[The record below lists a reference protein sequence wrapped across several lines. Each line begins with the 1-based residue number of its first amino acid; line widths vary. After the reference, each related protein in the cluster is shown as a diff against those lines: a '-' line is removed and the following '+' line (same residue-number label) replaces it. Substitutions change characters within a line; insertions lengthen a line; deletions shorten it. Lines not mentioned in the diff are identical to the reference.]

1 MDFVSFTILFVLA
14 CITIRAL
21 RSHFTK
27 STKPNYKLPPGP
39 SRLPIIGNLLEMGEK
54 PHLSLSKLAKTHGP
68 IMSLKLGQ
76 KITVVVS
83 SVEMAKEVLLSYD
96 HLLSNRPIPQSVSVL
111 NHEHYSFAFIPISP
125 LWREMRKLCNTQL
138 LSHKNLDDSQHV
150 RRHKMQELLS
160 DVHRSSQIGKAIDI
174 GTLGFKATL
183 NLLSNTIFS
192 IDLVESTDA
201 AGEFKDVV
209 THITNLVGTP
219 NLADFFPV
227 LKKIDPQGINR
238 RQAKNVRKVLDIFDR
253 LINQRLKL
261 REGNGFDRKNDMLDV
276 LLTISKDNKLID
288 KTVIEHLFHDIFVAG
303 TDTTVSTL
311 EWAMTELIRNP
322 QVMEKAK
329 KELGEIVGNNGVPI
343 EESDISKLPYLQ
355 AVIKETLRLHPPV
368 PFLLPRKAKSD
379 VDIAGY
385 TIPKDAQIMVNVWN
399 IGRDPTL
406 WENPTLFSP
415 ERFIGSDIDVKGRN
429 FELVPFGAG
438 RRICPGLQ
446 LANRM
451 LFLMLGSLINSFDWK
466 LEDGMRSD
474 DIDMTEKFGITLQK
488 AQPLKVFPIKITN

>member
-1 MDFVSFTILFVLA
+1 MDFVSCTMIFVLT
-14 CITIRAL
+14 CVTMHAL
-21 RSHFTK
+21 CLLFTK

-39 SRLPIIGNLLEMGEK
+39 SRLPIIGNLLDMGEK
-54 PHLSLSKLAKTHGP
+54 PHLSLSKLTKIHGP
-68 IMSLKLGQ
+68 IMSLQLGQ
-76 KITVVVS
+76 KTSVVVS
-83 SVEMAKEVLLSYD
+83 SAEMAKEILLTHD
-96 HLLSNRPIPQSVSVL
+96 HLLSNRQIPQSVSVL

-125 LWREMRKLCNTQL
+125 LWREMRKICNTQL
-138 LSHKNLDDSQHV
+138 LSHKNLDDSQQV
-150 RRHKMQELLS
+150 RRKKMQQLLN
-160 DVHRSSQIGKAIDI
+160 DVHHSSQIGEAVDI
-174 GTLGFKATL
+174 GALGFKATI

-192 IDLVESTDA
+192 IDLIDSTDA
-201 AGEFKDVV
+201 AGEFKDLV
-209 THITNLVGTP
+209 TNITNLVGTP

-227 LKKIDPQGINR
+227 LKMIDPQGINR
-238 RQAKNVRKVLDIFDR
+238 RQAKNVTKVLDIFDR

-261 REGNGFDRKNDMLDV
+261 REDGFHSKNDMLDS

-288 KTVIEHLFHDIFVAG
+288 KTLIAHLFHDIFVAG

-311 EWAMTELIRNP
+311 EWAMSELVRNP

-329 KELGEIVGNNGVPI
+329 EELGEIVGNNGSVPV

-368 PFLLPRKAKSD
+368 PFLLPRKAEID
-379 VDIAGY
+379 VDIGGY
-385 TIPKDAQIMVNVWN
+385 TIPKDAQVMVNVWN
-399 IGRDPTL
+399 IGRDPSL
-406 WENPTLFSP
+406 WDNPTLFSP
-415 ERFIGSDIDVKGRN
+415 ERFIGSDIDVKGTN

-451 LFLMLGSLINSFDWK
+451 LYLMLGSLINSFDWK
-466 LEDGMRSD
+466 LQHGMRLE

-488 AQPLKVFPIKITN
+488 AQPLKVFPINISN